1 MHSEHR
7 HQLQQNELG
16 QLTVKVIPWFEQHGM
31 QLVVGIGV
39 AFALLIGGMIWWNT
53 AASADTD
60 AWTRLSSATTLDE
73 FGTVVDAHP
82 GTLAAAWADLRIG
95 ELNLE
100 SGVEAMFRDR
110 ELGLKDLK
118 ASRESF
124 EKVLSASVTLPDNLR
139 ERAMLGLA
147 RVMETT
153 CDGNTAP
160 VVEAYEKLLTRFPKS
175 IYKPSVEQKITEL
188 KSGGASEFYAWF
200 HKQTPKPAAFPR
212 PQDGAAGSTPA
223 FNPLDLPP
231 SATDSG
237 ASKPPMTQETPAEPA
252 PESETPKSEPA
263 KTEAAPAEAPKSET
277 PAADAA
283 PGEAP
288 KP

>member
-1 MHSEHR
+1 
-7 HQLQQNELG
+7 
-16 QLTVKVIPWFEQHGM
+16 LTVKVMPWFEQHGL
-31 QLVVGIGV
+31 QLVIGVGV
-39 AFALLIGGMIWWNT
+39 AFAVLIGGIAWWNT
-53 AASADTD
+53 TSSADTD
-60 AWTRLSSATTLDE
+60 AWTRLSSATTVDE
-73 FGTVVDAHP
+73 FGAIVDAHP

-110 ELGLKDLK
+110 ELGLKDMQ
-118 ASRESF
+118 ASRTSF

-153 CDGNTAP
+153 CDGNTEP
-160 VVEAYEKLLTRFPKS
+160 VVEAYEKLLTRFPNS
-175 IYKPSVEQKITEL
+175 IYKPSVEQKITDL

-212 PQDGAAGSTPA
+212 PQDGSAGTTPA

-231 SATDSG
+231 AATDPG
-237 ASKPPMTQETPAEPA
+237 AMKPPMTDGTATEPPA
-252 PESETPKSEPA
+252 T
-263 KTEAAPAEAPKSET
+263 EAPKSEPPKTETPPADALKTET
-277 PAADAA
+277 PATESA
-283 PGEAP
+283 PSEAL